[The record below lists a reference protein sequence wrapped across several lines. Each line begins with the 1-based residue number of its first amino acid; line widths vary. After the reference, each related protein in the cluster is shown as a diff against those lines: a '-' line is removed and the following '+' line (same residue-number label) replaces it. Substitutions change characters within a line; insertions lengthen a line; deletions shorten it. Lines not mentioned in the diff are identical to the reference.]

1 MLHSNT
7 IKRKKMA
14 ILILGTLLSF
24 FTSMS
29 KVLVPGVIFNNLQAE
44 LSMTAAEA
52 ALIGAVYMYCYA
64 GGQFLMGIFSDR
76 YGGVRLL
83 LIGSI
88 CFTLGMIVFPFL
100 SHAWLMCLFRGICAA
115 GAGTVFLGVAKLV
128 NDLFPGKFGLI
139 LGVVLLCGYLGPA
152 TGIFPVDWLMRQTS
166 WRIAM
171 GVPAAVSLILTIA
184 IVLLSRGTI
193 RRTLPGNSFYALLIL
208 FRKYEN
214 WLLFFSAAIIFGVYY
229 SLLLFA
235 GKKVLEDF
243 NGLSSFAASL
253 WMTGFALLVA
263 VNNVLV
269 NPVLKLL
276 GGRRLMICSALMFM
290 LGCILGIACF
300 QYRLAVWCILLA
312 FLLITIPAGFFSG
325 YSDIA
330 RKQNPEQV
338 GLSVSMLNCLCFLVI
353 AGTSHLTGKIMD
365 CYRGDAEWIGTAWIY
380 PAAAYRMIF
389 IFFFLLSAVSVLC
402 AFFLP
407 GRAGTRQ
414 D

>member
-1 MLHSNT
+1 MLYQDTVRH
-7 IKRKKMA
+7 KKTA

-29 KVLVPGVIFNNLQAE
+29 KILVPGVIFNNLQAE

-64 GGQFLMGIFSDR
+64 GGQFMMGIFSDR

-83 LIGSI
+83 LIGSS
-88 CFTLGMIVFPFL
+88 CFAAGMIVFPFL
-100 SHAWLMCLFRGICAA
+100 SHVWLMSLARGICAI

-128 NDLFPGKFGLI
+128 NDLFPKKFGLI
-139 LGVVLLCGYLGPA
+139 LGFIMLCSYLGPA
-152 TGIFPVDWLMRQTS
+152 TGIFPIDWLVRHTS

-171 GVPAAVSLILTIA
+171 GVPAVISLVLTIA
-184 IVLLSRGTI
+184 IVLLSPGTV
-193 RRTLPGNSFYALLIL
+193 RRTLPGNSFHALLVL
-208 FRKYEN
+208 CRKYEN
-214 WLLFFSAAIIFGVYY
+214 WLLFFSAALIFGVYY
-229 SLLLFA
+229 SLLMFA

-276 GGRRLMICSALMFM
+276 GGRRLMLSSAAMFM
-290 LGCILGIACF
+290 AGCLLGIICF
-300 QYRLAVWCILLA
+300 RYHLSAQYVLLSFFLIAV
-312 FLLITIPAGFFSG
+312 PAGFFSG

-338 GLSVSMLNCLCFLVI
+338 GLAVSMLNCLCFVLI

-365 CYRGDAEWIGTAWIY
+365 CYRKDAEWIGTAWIY
-380 PAAAYRMIF
+380 PASAYRAIF
-389 IFFFLLSAVSVLC
+389 IFFFLLSVISVLC
-402 AFFLP
+402 AVLLP
-407 GRAGTRQ
+407 VRSKR